1 MIYQI
6 LLYLPTTI
14 IVICYITYIIGML
27 IFKNKNIGKEECS
40 YIISDLLS
48 KDRINIIKGRNKISY
63 YDLKRKVIKLSPNDY
78 DATNLWAITN
88 GIKEVGI
95 SNNKS
100 KFKEIISKILN
111 NFFIFELLGLISI
124 LLNNITYTISDAKIG
139 IIAMLIILVIH
150 YLYTVMYQEV
160 YLWIEENISKK
171 IKNNILKN
179 LLFRINIHKIINL
192 SEFIILFRFFII
204 LLNKSI

>member
-27 IFKNKNIGKEECS
+27 ISKNKNIGKEECS

-111 NFFIFELLGLISI
+111 NFLIFELLGLISI

-171 IKNNILKN
+171 IKDNILKN

>member
-27 IFKNKNIGKEECS
+27 ISKNKNIGKEECS

-111 NFFIFELLGLISI
+111 NFLIFELLGLISI

-171 IKNNILKN
+171 IKDNILKN

-204 LLNKSI
+204 LLNK

>member
-14 IVICYITYIIGML
+14 IVICYITYIIGM
-27 IFKNKNIGKEECS
+27 IISKNKTISKEECS
-40 YIISDLLS
+40 YIISDLLN

-88 GIKEVGI
+88 GVKEVGI

-100 KFKEIISKILN
+100 KFKEIVSKILN
-111 NFFIFELLGLISI
+111 NFLIFEFLGLISI

-171 IKNNILKN
+171 IKDNILKN
-179 LLFRINIHKIINL
+179 IIFRINIHKIINL

>member
-27 IFKNKNIGKEECS
+27 ISKNKNIGKEECS

-111 NFFIFELLGLISI
+111 NFLIFELLGLISI

-139 IIAMLIILVIH
+139 IIAMLIILIIH

-171 IKNNILKN
+171 IKDNIIKN